1 MPTLFY
7 LKLLQSSRVTRVFD
21 LPPRDRML
29 HVDILTCCAV
39 HTAVAYGAF
48 AGVSVD
54 IICTR
59 ATVEAWPGGTFINVC
74 NHRMNL
80 YFKYIHNT
88 VIYID
93 QRVIC
98 RVLL

>member
-1 MPTLFY
+1 
-7 LKLLQSSRVTRVFD
+7 
-21 LPPRDRML
+21 ML
-29 HVDILTCCAV
+29 HVGIFTDCAV
-39 HTAVAYGAF
+39 QTAVAYAAF

-59 ATVEAWPGGTFINVC
+59 STVEAWPGGTFINVC

-93 QRVIC
+93 YTQSERVIC
-98 RVLL
+98 HILIFIHLLSLNLVFMN